1 MSYYDQT
8 GQDAPTESSSWLASF
23 MGLSSIFGALGILS
37 QSHIGS
43 SLRLLIL
50 GTLIETGRRFSRWLI
65 ERFRFQYSITAQF
78 NEGDPAYEW
87 IVLFITQERVWKR
100 SREFV
105 VSAKNSQ
112 RKWAV
117 DTASDSA
124 MAGNA
129 EYVPMYQIPQ
139 LFRWRGFWLEIKRGN
154 GSSAGN
160 NGAQQTGHIYVTIY
174 TLDMNVLSQL
184 VEEARLRYVEVNRPH
199 VVIHLNDSAR
209 FNPRNAWANVKHK
222 IRRPLSSIILPPGL
236 LDSLVQD
243 AQEFLKSEDWYIG
256 AGIPHRRGYLLH
268 GPPGTGKT
276 STIYALAGALNLE
289 IYSLSLASHSVDDNF
304 LQQAAASIPKNGLFL
319 IEDVDCAFPSRE
331 DDDDEEMP
339 PTANTMN
346 QMMPVRPG
354 RGSRAVTLSG
364 LLNVIDGV
372 GSEEGKLFFA
382 TTNYIDRLDAAFLRP
397 GRIDKKIEYG
407 LATPEQARA
416 LFARFFPEERFP
428 SLASSPSDP
437 ESKYEY
443 KISDPKTQSSEK
455 NLHGDAPTQNE
466 NERTLPSLASHFAA
480 SVPAN
485 EFSTAELQGF
495 LQGFKTRPAEAADGV
510 RAWVEGER
518 RERRAREEREE
529 ERRRKARMR
538 AMGGG
543 HAGVGIG
550 VGTGMGLG
558 QAGSRAERED
568 GDGEPRGVRR
578 GVRMR
583 PMNTVG
589 EELEAAVPAE
599 KY

>member
-8 GQDAPTESSSWLASF
+8 GPDAPTESSSWLASF
-23 MGLSSIFGALGILS
+23 MGLSSIFGALGVLS

-117 DTASDSA
+117 DTASDST

-129 EYVPMYQIPQ
+129 EYVPLYQIPQ

-160 NGAQQTGHIYVTIY
+160 NGTQQTGHIYVTY
-174 TLDMNVLSQL
+174 VD
-184 VEEARLRYVEVNRPH
+184 EARLRYVEVNRPH

-416 LFARFFPEERFP
+416 LFARFFPEERFT
-428 SLASSPSDP
+428 SLASSSPSP
-437 ESKYEY
+437 ESKYETT
-443 KISDPKTQSSEK
+443 SDKSKSDSSSEK
-455 NLHGDAPTQNE
+455 SLHGDAPTGQ
-466 NERTLPSLASHFAA
+466 NERTLPSLASSFAA
-480 SVPAN
+480 AVPAN

-518 RERRAREEREE
+518 RERTAREEREE
-529 ERRRKARMR
+529 ERRRKVRMR

-543 HAGVGIG
+543 LGVG
-550 VGTGMGLG
+550 VGSGMGLG

-568 GDGEPRGVRR
+568 GPGEPRGMRR

-583 PMNTVG
+583 PMNGSVSVG
-589 EELEAAVPAE
+589 DGLEAAVPAE